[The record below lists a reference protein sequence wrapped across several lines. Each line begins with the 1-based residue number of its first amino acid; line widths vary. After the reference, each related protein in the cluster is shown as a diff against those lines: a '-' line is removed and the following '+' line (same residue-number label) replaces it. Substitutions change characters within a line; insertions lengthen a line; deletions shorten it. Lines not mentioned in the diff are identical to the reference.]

1 MNPIYKISI
10 YIGLCLLGMSSTTY
24 AQMYK
29 WVDEDGV
36 TQYSQLPPLNQ
47 TEVET
52 IDVPKHSLNA
62 SAIKNLDSQIKRANS
77 LREMRLEAMKLQQIE
92 EENEARK
99 LENCRRS
106 QARMASYSVPNALI
120 LQADGSRT
128 RVDEETRLKE
138 LVTSEEL
145 INKYCN

>member
-1 MNPIYKISI
+1 MNHIYKKCIL
-10 YIGLCLLGMSSTTY
+10 IGLCLMGISSISH

-29 WVDEDGV
+29 WVDEEGI

-52 IDVPKHSLNA
+52 IEVPKYSINA
-62 SAIKNLDSQIKRANS
+62 SAIRDLKLQLNRAES

-92 EENEARK
+92 DENQAINEEN
-99 LENCRRS
+99 CQRS
-106 QARMASYSVPNALI
+106 RARMASYSVPNALI
-120 LQADGSRT
+120 LQADGSRI

>member
-1 MNPIYKISI
+1 MNHIYKKCIL
-10 YIGLCLLGMSSTTY
+10 IGLCLMGISSISH

-29 WVDEDGV
+29 WVDEEGI

-52 IDVPKHSLNA
+52 IEVPKYSLNA
-62 SAIKNLDSQIKRANS
+62 SAIRDLKLQLNRAES
-77 LREMRLEAMKLQQIE
+77 LREMRLEAMKLKQID

-106 QARMASYSVPNALI
+106 LARLASYSVPNALI
-120 LQADGSRT
+120 LQADGSRI